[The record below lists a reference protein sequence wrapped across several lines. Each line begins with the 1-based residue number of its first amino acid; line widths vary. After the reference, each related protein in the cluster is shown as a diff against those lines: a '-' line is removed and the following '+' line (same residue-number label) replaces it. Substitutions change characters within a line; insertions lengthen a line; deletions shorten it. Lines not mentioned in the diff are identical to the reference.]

1 MSADDPQSLPGTPSR
16 PQHHRFT
23 AHAMATTFDIFINH
37 DDADAT
43 YAEQAAHA
51 AFQEISRL
59 EDELSRFRASS
70 DIYRLGQ
77 LEAGESILVGMA
89 AWDCLSLAKAMHE
102 ETSGAFDITIGPL
115 MSLWV
120 TSEGEPRQVSKEALA
135 QARQI
140 IGSQRFEMDSD
151 TMRVTVHASG
161 MIFDLGALGKG
172 YALDQA
178 ADVLQD
184 WKIPNFVLNA
194 GDSTILAIGAPTG
207 KDAWPLTLGGGSQ
220 SLPLT
225 NRAVSG
231 SGFAVKGA
239 HIMNPRLFAPVPIRN
254 RRTYALAPTAALSD
268 ALSTAFMVMEKEEID
283 ALCAR
288 YEGVEALE
296 LETSA

>member
-1 MSADDPQSLPGTPSR
+1 MSENAF
-16 PQHHRFT
+16 QHHRFT
-23 AHAMATTFDIFINH
+23 SYAMATTFDVIINH
-37 DDADAT
+37 ADADAT
-43 YAEQAAHA
+43 YAAQAAQA
-51 AFQEISRL
+51 VFQEIARL

-77 LEAGESILVGMA
+77 LKAGESILIGMA
-89 AWDCLSLAKAMHE
+89 AWDCLSLAKAMHQ
-102 ETSGAFDITIGPL
+102 ETNGAFDITIGPL
-115 MSLWV
+115 MNLFV
-120 TSEGEPRQVSKEALA
+120 TSEGEPRQVSKDVLD

-140 IGSQRFEMDSD
+140 IGSQRFDLEEE
-151 TMRVTVHASG
+151 TMRVSVHATG

-184 WKIPNFVLNA
+184 WKITNFVLNA
-194 GDSTILAIGAPTG
+194 GDSTILAIGSPSG
-207 KDAWPLTLGGGSQ
+207 KDAWSITLGGVETRTA
-220 SLPLT
+220 LL
-225 NRAVSG
+225 NRAISG

-239 HIMNPRLFAPVPIRN
+239 HIMNPRLFTPVPLRN

-268 ALSTAFMVMEKEEID
+268 ALSTAFMVMEKDEID

-296 LETSA
+296 MEV